1 MSTPI
6 VLKIYKGD
14 QLVSVKQ
21 FSQDQ
26 IVIGRQSDSALS
38 LDDDSISPLHAVI
51 EKKGESYQV
60 SDLGSETGVY
70 LEGTKVLESPIKS
83 GQVINIGPFS
93 VRFYLGVPETADDHA
108 FDKSHEKPRI
118 SKERLPDL
126 SEIKSKHVK
135 MFSPEHTN
143 PGIDLDDEVTNS
155 GVDLDA
161 DFEVTNPGIEDD
173 GNDEASNSGV
183 IISES
188 DNIASNTVEVASS
201 GEAAPL
207 SSFTSVDELI
217 DPSSRGS
224 VVEVIIAWQ
233 ERVLKTYHFMEKQ
246 KVRISNVSGSDM
258 YIPLPGNRFRHEL
271 LEIDDLCTVKIAPS
285 MAGELYKDGK
295 IIPLSELPRS
305 NKLRSSKGGS
315 VLILEQGEMLR
326 LGLLSDK
333 VSAYV
338 RYVEDAP
345 KATSAPFFDFTSSEL
360 VGIFM
365 SFVVV
370 SIMALYMLFY
380 SPASLEDPNKLL
392 EDNLKKA
399 VITFKPPVK
408 YVPPKE
414 PVKKEVEKPVK
425 PVKKK
430 VVEKKKVAKKPVKR
444 KVVSKK
450 VSASAKKKTE
460 KAGGKTGD
468 GSNKG
473 GKPKAAAP
481 SKIKTKNKSG
491 SSRPG
496 GSVKTGK
503 EAANAKS
510 KQVDVTKVGL
520 MGALSG
526 GGKNTALDKAYSGV
540 GTTIGTA
547 DSKTGFQGQLGDQK
561 GDGIGTK
568 LQKAG
573 SGGKGSSLVG
583 VGGITTSGRGGGQ
596 LGYGTGNGL
605 GGKGKANISIVD
617 GVGDD
622 FYSSI
627 DQDAIRR
634 LIRKNRNLLSG
645 CYELALAKNKNVRGK
660 IVLQWDIKDKGKM
673 INGKVKSS
681 DVGDK
686 NLANC
691 IIRRLSTLKFPDPGP
706 NEIAEVSYPFV
717 FEAR

>member
-1 MSTPI
+1 MSTPV
-6 VLKIYKGD
+6 VLKIYRGD
-14 QLVSVKQ
+14 RLISVKQ
-21 FSQDQ
+21 FDQEQ

-38 LDDDSISPLHAVI
+38 LDDESISPLHAVI
-51 EKKGESYQV
+51 EKRNDSYFV
-60 SDLGSETGVY
+60 ADLGSDSGIY
-70 LEGTKVLESPIKS
+70 LEGSKTLESEIKS
-83 GQVINIGPFS
+83 GQVLDVGPYS
-93 VRFYLGVPETADDHA
+93 IRFYIGVPKQDSKNSDFERTHD
-108 FDKSHEKPRI
+108 KPRM

-126 SEIKSKHVK
+126 PEIQSKHVE
-135 MFSPEHTN
+135 MFTPENTN
-143 PGIDLDDEVTNS
+143 PGIEIDDEITNSGIEMDDEITNS
-155 GVDLDA
+155 GVDTTPDNT
-161 DFEVTNPGIEDD
+161 DPGLSTSASPVEIQKVSGED
-173 GNDEASNSGV
+173 N
-183 IISES
+183 
-188 DNIASNTVEVASS
+188 NTVEVASS
-201 GEAAPL
+201 GYAAPK
-207 SSFTSVDELI
+207 SEYKSVDEI
-217 DPSSRGS
+217 INPSSRGS

-233 ERVLKTYHFMEKQ
+233 ERILKTYHFSDKQ
-246 KVRISNVSGSDM
+246 KVKISNVSGSDM
-258 YIPLPGNRFRHEL
+258 YIPLPGNKFTHEL
-271 LEIDDLCTVKIAPS
+271 LDIDDLCSINIASS
-285 MAGELYKDGK
+285 MAGELYKNGK
-295 IIPLSELPRS
+295 VLPLSELPKS
-305 NKLRSSKGGS
+305 NKLQQIQGGS
-315 VLILEQGEMLR
+315 VLKLDQGEMLR
-326 LGLLSDK
+326 IGLLSNK

-365 SFVVV
+365 SAVVV
-370 SIMALYMLFY
+370 SVIALYMLFY
-380 SPASLEDPNKLL
+380 SPASLADPDSLL
-392 EDNLKKA
+392 EDSLKKA
-399 VITFKPPVK
+399 VITFNPPIK
-408 YVPPKE
+408 YVPPPKPIEKE
-414 PVKKEVEKPVK
+414 ETKVVTKPVRT
-425 PVKKK
+425 K
-430 VVEKKKVAKKPVKR
+430 VTEKKSPKPSKKPKAQ
-444 KVVSKK
+444 KS
-450 VSASAKKKTE
+450 E
-460 KAGGKTGD
+460 LKAGSKTGD
-468 GSNKG
+468 GTNKS

-481 SKIKTKNKSG
+481 SKNRTKNKAG

-503 EAANAKS
+503 AAANAKS

-547 DSKTGFQGQLGDQK
+547 DSKTGYQGQLSDQK

-573 SGGKGSSLVG
+573 SGGSGSSLVG
-583 VGGITTSGRGGGQ
+583 VGGITTSGRGGGK
-596 LGYGTGNGL
+596 LGYGAGGL
-605 GGKGKANISIVD
+605 GGKGKANITIVD

-645 CYELALAKNKNVRGK
+645 CYEIALAKNKNIKGK
-660 IVLQWDIKDKGKM
+660 VVLQWNIRNGGKM
-673 INGKVKSS
+673 TNGKVKKS
-681 DVGDK
+681 DIGDK